1 MVFPFE
7 EEIQVLKQKIGGGGG
22 LEEEEEKLHISNRT
36 IKHQSLQF

>member
-22 LEEEEEKLHISNRT
+22 LKKKKKNCTSQIER
-36 IKHQSLQF
+36 

>member
-7 EEIQVLKQKIGGGGG
+7 EEIQVLKQKIGGRGG
-22 LEEEEEKLHISNRT
+22 EEEEEKLHISTRT

>member
-7 EEIQVLKQKIGGGGG
+7 EEIQVLKQKIGGGG